1 MKAVGG
7 AILVGVDGSAAA
19 LDAARWAAVEA
30 RLRGRAVRLVSAYTT
45 LAFAD
50 TPELTGAAGPA
61 DAARRRARN
70 AIRAAETAVREVTPD
85 VPVLGQVRIGPAVRT
100 LADLSRRAAMVVVG
114 RDRPASAAGRLGSV
128 TAGVVARARCPVV
141 VVGTLARSAPLN
153 GHRIVVGASLWH
165 PDDAALAFAFGEA
178 FARRVAVDVVD
189 AWNPPHALWR
199 PMTPGDVARAAD
211 TEMRRLRQWAERW
224 HAAYPQVPMRLR
236 ITDREPV
243 AALLSAAREAELLVV
258 GPRRHEGVGGLLPG
272 AMNNAL
278 IGRTSCPIA
287 VVR

>member
-1 MKAVGG
+1 MMAVGG
-7 AILVGVDGSAAA
+7 AIVVGVDGSAVA
-19 LDAARWAAVEA
+19 LEAARWAAVEA
-30 RLRGRAVRLVSAYTT
+30 RLRGCAVRLVSAYTT

-50 TPELTGAAGPA
+50 TLVLTGAPGPK
-61 DAARRRARN
+61 DAARRRARD
-70 AIRAAETAVREVTPD
+70 AIRAAEAAVREVTPD
-85 VPVLGQVRIGPAVRT
+85 VPVLGQVRSGPAVRT
-100 LADLSRRAAMVVVG
+100 LVDLSPRAAMVVVG

-141 VVGTLARSAPLN
+141 VVGTPARSEPPN
-153 GHRIVVGASLWH
+153 GRRIVVGASLWH

-178 FARRVAVDVVD
+178 FARRSAVDVVD
-189 AWNPPHALWR
+189 AWNPPHARWR
-199 PMTPGDVARAAD
+199 HMTPDDVARAAD
-211 TEMRRLRQWAERW
+211 TETRRLRRRAEQW

-243 AALLSAAREAELLVV
+243 AALLSAARDADLLVV

-272 AMNNAL
+272 ATNSAL